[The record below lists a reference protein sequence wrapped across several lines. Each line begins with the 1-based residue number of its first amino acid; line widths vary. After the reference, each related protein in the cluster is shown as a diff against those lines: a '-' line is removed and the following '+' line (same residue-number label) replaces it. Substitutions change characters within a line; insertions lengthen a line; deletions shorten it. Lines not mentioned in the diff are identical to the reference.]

1 MKQRID
7 LPVSV
12 SLGLLLGRLPMGAFF
27 LLAGCAKIR
36 MGINNFVGFASRS
49 SHVPAAVPQSLVNG
63 YLHAV
68 PFLEIIVGAM
78 LILGLFARAGGLIG
92 SLMVIS
98 FVVGATGWTA
108 PGLPF
113 TPNLIYLGVLLAV
126 LLAGPGCAS
135 VDRLVF
141 GPAKQRTEN

>member
-1 MKQRID
+1 MKQQTK

-27 LLAGCAKIR
+27 LLAGCLKVR
-36 MGINNFVGFASRS
+36 MGVNNFVGFAMRG
-49 SHVPAAVPQSLVNG
+49 SHVPPVVPESFVNG

-68 PFLEIIVGAM
+68 PFMEIIVGVM

-98 FVVGATGWTA
+98 FIIGATGWTT

-113 TPNLIYLGVLLAV
+113 TPNLIYLGILLAV
-126 LLAGPGCAS
+126 LVAGPGSAS
-135 VDRLVF
+135 ADRLIF
-141 GPAKQRTEN
+141 SAGAARKEN